1 MPTLQQLLER
11 IEINELRT
19 QRLEREL
26 TRLKADK
33 QKAKAPAKKKVTRKP
48 VTRAEIQRR
57 IDIKTERF
65 RANYKSKA
73 AW

>member
-26 TRLKADK
+26 TRLKAEK
-33 QKAKAPAKKKVTRKP
+33 PKATPAKKKATAKP
-48 VTRAEIQRR
+48 ITRAEIQRR

-73 AW
+73 A

>member
-1 MPTLQQLLER
+1 MPTLEQLLER

-26 TRLKADK
+26 TRLKAEK
-33 QKAKAPAKKKVTRKP
+33 PKATPAKKKVTRKP

-73 AW
+73 A